1 MATFIAY
8 CNSITVTL
16 ANLNNHLD
24 QSQALFLVAA
34 MIIDH
39 SWIPEDRVQI
49 KIKKNAST
57 NMEFIGG
64 NTPKIDVSDGMN

>member
-1 MATFIAY
+1 
-8 CNSITVTL
+8 
-16 ANLNNHLD
+16 
-24 QSQALFLVAA
+24 

-49 KIKKNAST
+49 KIKKNVST